1 MMRFQSEQG
10 DIARKF
16 LQSHSLMSL
25 SYVGPE
31 QKPHSAV
38 VEYVL
43 TDDGEILFS
52 TFKDKRK
59 YEWLRQN
66 SAVSIVVG
74 WTFDENITIQ
84 YEGTAEELYGTDRL
98 GYSDYYFH
106 ILPDAEKFADAFSH
120 LGKLALFK
128 VSPAWV
134 RYSDFNQTPWEINEF
149 E

>member
-74 WTFDENITIQ
+74 WTFDENITVQ
-84 YEGTAEELYGTDRL
+84 YEGQAEELHGTDLLRL
-98 GYSDYYFH
+98 AKYYFH
-106 ILPDAEKFADAFSH
+106 ILPDAKRFAEAFAH
-120 LGKLALFK
+120 LGELAFFK
-128 VSPAWV
+128 ISPRWV
-134 RYSDFNQTPWEINEF
+134 RYSDFNPTPWTIIEYE
-149 E
+149 